1 MKIQLWSIGNT
12 HELYIKP
19 GIDLFSKRISHYFPL
34 EWKLIA
40 PRKNAASLSL
50 DERRK
55 AEGELILKLIHR
67 NDFLVALDAKGKQIT
82 AEDLADFLQ
91 QKSNESTKNVI
102 FLIGGAYGLDESVI
116 KRADIIWSL
125 STTTVFPHQLVRL
138 ILTEQIYRACTIIK
152 NEKYHH
158 A

>member
-1 MKIQLWSIGNT
+1 MKIQLWSIGKS

-19 GIDLFSKRISHYFPL
+19 GIEMFSKRISHYFPL
-34 EWKLIA
+34 EWKLIS

-55 AEGELILKLIHR
+55 AEGEVILSLLHSS
-67 NDFLVALDAKGKQIT
+67 DVLVALDEKGKQIT
-82 AEDLADFLQ
+82 AEDLAHFLE
-91 QKSNESTKNVI
+91 QKSNESSKNII
-102 FLIGGAYGLDESVI
+102 FLIGGAFGLDETI
-116 KRADIIWSL
+116 LKRANVTWSL
-125 STTTVFPHQLVRL
+125 SKTVFPHQLVRL

>member
-19 GIDLFSKRISHYFPL
+19 GIELFSKRISHYFPL

-55 AEGELILKLIHR
+55 SEGELILKLIHSS
-67 NDFLVALDAKGKQIT
+67 DVLVALDARGKQIT
-82 AEDLADFLQ
+82 AEDLASFIQ
-91 QKSNESTKNVI
+91 QKTNESPRNII

-116 KRADIIWSL
+116 KRANVIWSL
-125 STTTVFPHQLVRL
+125 STLVFPHQLVRL
-138 ILTEQIYRACTIIK
+138 MLTEQIYRACTIMK

-158 A
+158 S

>member
-1 MKIQLWSIGNT
+1 MKIQLWSIGKT
-12 HELYIKP
+12 HEPYLKP
-19 GIDLFSKRISHYFPL
+19 GIELYSKRIAHYFPL
-34 EWKLIA
+34 EWKLIS
-40 PRKNAASLSL
+40 PRKDAASLSL

-55 AEGELILKLIHR
+55 AEGEIILRLLHTS
-67 NDFLVALDAKGKQIT
+67 DVLVALDPKGKQIT
-82 AEDLADFLQ
+82 ADHLAHFLE

-102 FLIGGAYGLDESVI
+102 FLIGGAYGIDDCVI
-116 KRADIIWSL
+116 NRANVIWSL
-125 STTTVFPHQLVRL
+125 STLVFPHQLVRL

>member
-1 MKIQLWSIGNT
+1 MKIQLWSIGKS

-19 GIDLFSKRISHYFPL
+19 GIELFSKRISHYFPL
-34 EWKLIA
+34 EWKLIS

-50 DERRK
+50 NERRK
-55 AEGELILKLIHR
+55 AEGEIILQLVHSH
-67 NDFLVALDAKGKQIT
+67 DVLVALDAKGKQIT
-82 AEDLADFLQ
+82 AEDLAQLLQ
-91 QKSNESTKNVI
+91 QKSNESTRNII
-102 FLIGGAYGLDESVI
+102 FIIGGAYGLDETVL
-116 KRADIIWSL
+116 KRANVIWGL
-125 STTTVFPHQLVRL
+125 STLVFPHQLVRL